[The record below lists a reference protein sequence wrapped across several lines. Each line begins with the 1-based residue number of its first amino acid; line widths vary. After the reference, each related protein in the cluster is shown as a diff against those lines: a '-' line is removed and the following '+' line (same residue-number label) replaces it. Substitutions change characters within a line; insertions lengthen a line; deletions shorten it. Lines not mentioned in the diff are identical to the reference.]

1 MLGTPEV
8 LVVDNS
14 LARSE
19 IVDSLTTGGYSV
31 RSAATFERATSILAS
46 TPPHVLVTEVRL
58 GAFNGLHL
66 IIRSRVHRAN
76 TVAIVHTAYPDPV
89 MEAEAHLLNAAYLVR
104 PVNPSTLLNVI
115 SQRLGLRPERRTASR
130 NVVRGGLMASIDGA
144 PVEVTDVSE
153 SGLRITLGSGEVR
166 SPLEVS
172 FPALDLS
179 LTAGIV
185 WAQRPSSQRGA
196 LVCGVQIQ
204 RVHQG
209 SPAAW
214 RHFTESLQG

>member
-1 MLGTPEV
+1 MLGSPEI

-31 RSAATFERATSILAS
+31 RSAETFERAAEILAS
-46 TPPHVLVTEVRL
+46 TPPSVLVTEVRL

-66 IIRSRVHRAN
+66 IIRSRVHRAS

-115 SQRLGLRPERRTASR
+115 SQRLGLRPERRT
-130 NVVRGGLMASIDGA
+130 
-144 PVEVTDVSE
+144 
-153 SGLRITLGSGEVR
+153 
-166 SPLEVS
+166 
-172 FPALDLS
+172 
-179 LTAGIV
+179 
-185 WAQRPSSQRGA
+185 SSSHWG
-196 LVCGVQIQ
+196 
-204 RVHQG
+204 
-209 SPAAW
+209 
-214 RHFTESLQG
+214 